1 MFHNDKAIGKQ
12 SKGGGSVWKFGENY
26 NYMFQYSL
34 DLIHHAE

>member
-26 NYMFQYSL
+26 NYML